1 MNAIRLIDVDRIDDR
16 IPGSPRRRYTFADT
30 LYPRAVQYAKKS
42 GSLGMMFCDPE
53 DDPGMD
59 LPTLCIL
66 KDIDGSKLLC
76 YRADQPVVKTQ
87 AEAVKTFR
95 ALREEAEKV
104 DYPLILFYEA
114 AALAENGGL
123 PFLRGLADGA
133 PDVQFTESADYFREI
148 AGAMVDLPLVK
159 LDPDM
164 PTPDSHF
171 PHRTQPQIDMDGKLT
186 ILPAENILYGPEL
199 PYTLSAKNVR
209 PLFASGIQMTEGRT
223 QLLLTETEGRETQCD
238 VVCEAQDFAFT
249 ALFEPY
255 ELKVFTV
262 DTATGRVTETDLTDV
277 PE

>member
-1 MNAIRLIDVDRIDDR
+1 MSAIRLIDVDRVDDM
-16 IPGSPRRRYTFADT
+16 IPGSPRRRFTFADV
-30 LYPRAVQYAKKS
+30 LYPRAVQFAKKS

-53 DDPGMD
+53 SDPGQD
-59 LPTLCIL
+59 LPALCIL

-76 YRADQPVVKTQ
+76 YRSETPAVSTQ
-87 AEAVKTFR
+87 QEAATAFR
-95 ALREEAEKV
+95 ALRAAAENV
-104 DYPLILFYEA
+104 DYPLILFYKTTQLEK
-114 AALAENGGL
+114 NGGL

-133 PDVQFTESADYFREI
+133 PDVKFTEPADYFNEI

-159 LDPDM
+159 VDPDL
-164 PTPDSHF
+164 PTPESSFLHREI
-171 PHRTQPQIDMDGKLT
+171 PHVDMDCALT
-186 ILPAENILYGPEL
+186 SLPAENILYGPEL
-199 PYTLSAKNVR
+199 PYTLSAENVR
-209 PLFASGIQMTEGRT
+209 PLFASGVQMTEGRT